1 MRTPRS
7 LASLPIAAVVAL
19 AAAATAPAQ
28 QARPAPAAVRDAL
41 HVRAAWV
48 FDARLP
54 ASAPRGLRLRLP
66 LGPASY
72 RVELRPHD
80 LRSRDFR
87 LLVDRGD
94 RLEQVPTPPSV
105 TYRGEILDRP
115 GGEVAASLIDGR
127 LTAAVRLAR
136 GGVWQVQPLAEALPG
151 APRTRHVVYRAADV
165 AWPHPLRCANAE
177 RALPESLRRG
187 GSGGAPAAMKEAEIA
202 IDADLEYYQK
212 NGSDVV
218 RTQNRVTTIMNAVD
232 AIYRRDVEIQYRITT
247 IVVRTKRTYN
257 PPLFGFLPFLLLDYQ
272 RYWNQNHG
280 NVPRDVAH
288 LFTGKGQFSGIIGVS
303 LLGQVCNLST
313 AYGVSKAFS
322 PTASLN
328 VALVAHEL
336 GHSWGAIHCSGSTCN
351 IMCANLNGTGCSGK
365 FDSFGPLSKF
375 SIVTFKN
382 SRTCLSDPGGNQPR
396 ITPFGTGCKGSRGT
410 PAIGAIGL
418 PRLGQSYSITLAGGV
433 PGGRALL
440 LGGADKQ
447 VPPFDLSWL
456 GAPGC
461 SLLVK
466 AQGFFFVALDGQGG
480 VVVRDQVP
488 NDPRLLG
495 KSIYVQWV
503 TIDAA
508 ANRLGLA
515 FSRGLQIT
523 VGR

>member
-1 MRTPRS
+1 MHTPRFPTL
-7 LASLPIAAVVAL
+7 LAPLAGAVLLVASS
-19 AAAATAPAQ
+19 APAQ
-28 QARPAPAAVRDAL
+28 RARPAAGAVLEAL

-48 FDARLP
+48 FDADLP
-54 ASAPRGLRLRLP
+54 ASAPRGLRLNLP
-66 LGPASY
+66 LGDATV
-72 RVELRPHD
+72 RAEIRPYD
-80 LRSRDFR
+80 LRSPDFR
-87 LLVDRGD
+87 LLVDRGG
-94 RLEQVPTPPSV
+94 RLETVPTPPSV
-105 TYRGEILDRP
+105 TYRGVVLDRP
-115 GGEVAASLIDGR
+115 GGEVAASLIDGG
-127 LTAAVRLAR
+127 LTATVRL
-136 GGVWQVQPLAEALPG
+136 GDGVVWQVQPLADILPH
-151 APRTRHVVYRAADV
+151 APRARHVVHRARDV
-165 AWPHPLRCANAE
+165 VWPRPLRCGNTE
-177 RALPESLRRG
+177 HALPEAVRRG
-187 GSGGAPAAMKEAEIA
+187 NSGGAPAAVKEAEIA

-247 IVVRTKRTYN
+247 IIVRTTRTYN

-272 RYWNQNHG
+272 RYWNQNHA
-280 NVPRDVAH
+280 NVKRDVAH

-322 PTASLN
+322 TTASLN

-336 GHSWGAIHCSGSTCN
+336 GHSWGAIHCSGNTCN

-375 SIVTFKN
+375 SILTFKN

-396 ITPFGTGCKGSRGT
+396 ITPYGSGCKGSRGT
-410 PAIGAIGL
+410 PEIGSAGL
-418 PRLGQSYSITLAGGV
+418 PRLGQSYSITLAKGV
-433 PGGRALL
+433 PGGSALL
-440 LGGADKQ
+440 LAGVNEQ
-447 VPPFDLSWL
+447 RPPFDLSWL

-461 SLLVK
+461 ALLV
-466 AQGFFFVALDGQGG
+466 QTRGFFFVTLDSQGG
-480 VVVRDQVP
+480 VIVRDHVP

-508 ANRLGLA
+508 ANRLGIA
-515 FSRGLQIT
+515 FSRGLRIT
-523 VGR
+523 IGR